1 MHGVTCRYPARTGP
15 AENQITPVAAP
26 RVAAQRPCRICL
38 PAGPPAAVQARRH
51 VWAIIHTWD
60 VPIDAYAAALLT
72 SDLVTEVISRDENA
86 TVQLMI
92 SWVDSQFRVEV
103 CDVSNPGSAGPG
115 LLSGG
120 EGGSGLAL
128 AVQARRNLRLPKP
141 EPDRQGQ

>member
-1 MHGVTCRYPARTGP
+1 M
-15 AENQITPVAAP
+15 TPVAAT
-26 RVAAQRPCRICL
+26 RMAAQRPCRICL
-38 PAGPPAAVQARRH
+38 PAGPPAAMEARRH

-86 TVQLMI
+86 AVQLMI

-103 CDVSNPGSAGPG
+103 RDVPGPGSAGPG

-120 EGGSGLAL
+120 ESGSGLAL
-128 AVQARRNLRLPKP
+128 AVNARRNLRLPQP
-141 EPDRQGQ
+141 PGPDRQGQ

>member
-1 MHGVTCRYPARTGP
+1 MHGVTCRYPAQTGP
-15 AENQITPVAAP
+15 AENQMTPPGVP
-26 RVAAQRPCRICL
+26 RPAAQHPCRICL
-38 PAGPPAAVQARRH
+38 PAGPLAAMEARRH

-72 SDLVTEVISRDENA
+72 SDLVTELISRDENA
-86 TVQLMI
+86 AVQLMI

-103 CDVSNPGSAGPG
+103 RDVPRPGPAGPG

-128 AVQARRNLRLPKP
+128 AVNARRNLRLPQP